1 MVEQQFAWPSNPW
14 PKGEKQKELGR
25 TTLKDSL
32 DGLSGVSIAI
42 LTRAFGMTAAEVE
55 DYLVDVR
62 KDMKNSELAVLG
74 MQMIPLGQLLTRHRV
89 DSFLLSDVSSFR
101 IYLIDKTLI

>member
-32 DGLSGVSIAI
+32 EGLSGVSIAI

-55 DYLVDVR
+55 EYLVDVR
-62 KDMKNSELAVLG
+62 KDMKDSKLVELR
-74 MQMIPLGQLLTRHRV
+74 MQMITMRQLLTRHRIN
-89 DSFLLSDVSSFR
+89 SFLLSDVSPFGIIFDR
-101 IYLIDKTLI
+101 